1 MIVRS
6 RFGTIATI
14 KEKINMNRFIR
25 ICMVVGIAL
34 LLSACGEKDAMLTN
48 IRKEVDN
55 ETYNFSNARYIEVL
69 SECSTDE
76 KVAEEFIQLISRLKE
91 ENKTEGIEQLLL
103 AFEAQ
108 EYNNPQVA
116 ECVADLYW
124 SSKEDIMQLIEDDSY
139 DKLISLDY
147 YGPVNGIKKVESG
160 QIMELTAQMTLMD
173 KVALWEKIN
182 DSWNLREWGDMIAFN
197 ADEVS
202 EYTAGMTL
210 TEKLDFAE
218 NLPGELELPDVITA
232 ADVNSYIEK
241 NGIEI
246 QMSSGS
252 GGYYDSPGN
261 QRFHAR
267 KREIMRSGDI
277 YTDTAI
283 RYIGD
288 FAVIETEIEYLNSY
302 YEIKHKNEHTM
313 YFRDT
318 KLAIDGDIDIF
329 KYAPPYLFSITK
341 SKTEIFEVDNNS
353 YAPVLYTVK

>member
-1 MIVRS
+1 M
-6 RFGTIATI
+6 
-14 KEKINMNRFIR
+14 KRFIR
-25 ICMVVGIAL
+25 ICMMVGIAL
-34 LLSACGEKDAMLTN
+34 LLSACGEKDAMLIN
-48 IRKEVDN
+48 IKKEVDN
-55 ETYNFSNARYIEVL
+55 KTYQFATARYIEEL
-69 SECSTDE
+69 SNYSSDDT
-76 KVAEEFIQLISRLKE
+76 VAEELIQLITRLSK

-103 AFEAQ
+103 TFEAQ

-124 SSKEDIMQLIEDDSY
+124 SSKEEIIQLIENESFE
-139 DKLISLDY
+139 KLISLDY

-160 QIMELTAQMTLMD
+160 QIKELTAQMTLMD
-173 KVALWEKIN
+173 KVELWKKLH
-182 DSWNLREWGDMIAFN
+182 DSWSFMEWGDMIPFT
-197 ADEVS
+197 ADEVL
-202 EYTAGMTL
+202 EYTSGMTL
-210 TEKLDFAE
+210 TEKLDFAQ
-218 NLPGELELPDVITA
+218 NLPDELELPDVITA

-246 QMSSGS
+246 QTSSGS

-329 KYAPPYLFSITK
+329 KYAPPYLFSIAK
-341 SKTEIFEVDNNS
+341 SKTEIYEVDNNS